1 MRGQD
6 GGRGPRSGLPRPRTP
21 CPRVPLES
29 GISWTVVTCRCPSGV
44 GAGVPGWAA
53 GRRPPASEAQPA
65 VGVRGQPV
73 SPSMEPLPGWSSGQA
88 PPGPASQPLAEPR
101 ERQGDQW
108 PRHPAL
114 GSLRATLPGLRSRS
128 PRDRDR
134 GRQRC
139 GSSGRLGREGLT

>member
-6 GGRGPRSGLPRPRTP
+6 GGRGPRSGLPRPRAP

-53 GRRPPASEAQPA
+53 GRRPPASEAQLA

-88 PPGPASQPLAEPR
+88 PPGPTSQPLAEPR

-108 PRHPAL
+108 PGIRPWGASGPHFLVSA
-114 GSLRATLPGLRSRS
+114 PGVPETTADGRGAA
-128 PRDRDR
+128 PR
-134 GRQRC
+134 GV
-139 GSSGRLGREGLT
+139 LAEKA